1 MVVAEYPFFSSN
13 YFESR
18 FFALPQ
24 STQKRIIKNY
34 RKKEFLNCSRGKS
47 DGSAIL
53 IQFNANIPFVCNN
66 ILMEFLPTV
75 IYFANQWWSIMERIV
90 LITLLILFS
99 FSAITFC
106 VYFTNTHTQKTHH
119 QWMGDE
125 KCLMWEISMCAHK
138 KVEFAWLT
146 FICEWTPE
154 HAHTSTLMI
163 DNLFHLTLFSCS
175 STQHRWIFALDLRF
189 FYFFIGRCIW
199 SQNTSPM
206 PLFFV
211 VNLIVVLSHD
221 ENRDNGCA
229 CKNVPCKVDMD
240 EVMNDW
246 KYHTRKDNKE
256 GKKNVREK
264 WHKRAQMKSISMAIH

>member
-24 STQKRIIKNY
+24 SEQKRIIKNY

-75 IYFANQWWSIMERIV
+75 IYFANQWWSIMEGIV

-106 VYFTNTHTQKTHH
+106 VYFTNTHTKNPS
-119 QWMGDE
+119 
-125 KCLMWEISMCAHK
+125 SMNGGWK
-138 KVEFAWLT
+138 MFDVR
-146 FICEWTPE
+146 
-154 HAHTSTLMI
+154 
-163 DNLFHLTLFSCS
+163 NLNMCS
-175 STQHRWIFALDLRF
+175 
-189 FYFFIGRCIW
+189 
-199 SQNTSPM
+199 
-206 PLFFV
+206 
-211 VNLIVVLSHD
+211 
-221 ENRDNGCA
+221 
-229 CKNVPCKVDMD
+229 
-240 EVMNDW
+240 
-246 KYHTRKDNKE
+246 
-256 GKKNVREK
+256 
-264 WHKRAQMKSISMAIH
+264 